1 MMIKLIIIKKIF
13 VFILFKF
20 IDLKMFLLFFV
31 LKLVGLLFVIIIIFV
46 LRLNDF
52 NVIYGIVK
60 LI

>member
-13 VFILFKF
+13 IFILFKF